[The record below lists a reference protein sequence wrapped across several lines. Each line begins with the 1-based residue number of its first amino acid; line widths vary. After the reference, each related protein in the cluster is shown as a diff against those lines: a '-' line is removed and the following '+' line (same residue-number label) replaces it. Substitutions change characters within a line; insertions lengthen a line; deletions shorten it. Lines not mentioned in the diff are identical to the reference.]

1 MKIIILQTDIQW
13 ANPEANRKRA
23 EVMMDAQRGA
33 DLYVLPEMFS
43 TGFCTQPE
51 GIAEAEGIS
60 LQWMLYQAKER
71 DCAIAG
77 SVATEENGKYYNRF
91 YFVTPDGQV
100 RWYNKKHLFTYGGED
115 KHYTPGNERVVV
127 GFRGVRFLLE
137 VCYDL
142 RFPVWSRNR
151 GDYDAI
157 LYVASWP
164 TPHATGAITMP
175 FFTWQAGPHRAWK
188 HGRHCSVPVPSRTS
202 VT

>member
-1 MKIIILQTDIQW
+1 MGILKNMKSMKIIILQTDIQW

-115 KHYTPGNERVVV
+115 KHYGGQLPGRA
-127 GFRGVRFLLE
+127 FL
-137 VCYDL
+137 
-142 RFPVWSRNR
+142 
-151 GDYDAI
+151 A
-157 LYVASWP
+157 
-164 TPHATGAITMP
+164 
-175 FFTWQAGPHRAWK
+175 
-188 HGRHCSVPVPSRTS
+188 
-202 VT
+202 